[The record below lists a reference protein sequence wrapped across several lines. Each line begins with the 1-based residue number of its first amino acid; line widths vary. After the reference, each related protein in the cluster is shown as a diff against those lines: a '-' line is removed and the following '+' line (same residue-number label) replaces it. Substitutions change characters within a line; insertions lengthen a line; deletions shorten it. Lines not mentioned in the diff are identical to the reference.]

1 MWSFPW
7 SSTTLSLVGLNFN
20 MSYQQDITRQIY
32 DQTISPNYFPQF
44 FPKIPKSW
52 QIPDLFRRF
61 WPSHPA
67 TLHHVSREIWCNGW
81 HSTARSV
88 TDSCRLQPG
97 PWWRQ
102 TWQWTMAKKKTWCSW
117 ENQLQLQME
126 NCGCESDMDCW
137 KIHLLDP
144 FRSLIF
150 RARNLHC
157 CWDKPLELDLR
168 FEFSRYLKIQ

>member
-102 TWQWTMAKKKTWCSW
+102 TWQWTRPKKNLVFMGKSTTTTNGELWMW
-117 ENQLQLQME
+117 IRH
-126 NCGCESDMDCW
+126 G
-137 KIHLLDP
+137 LLEDPP
-144 FRSLIF
+144 FRSISF
-150 RARNLHC
+150 VNFPRQ
-157 CWDKPLELDLR
+157 KPALLLR
-168 FEFSRYLKIQ
+168 